1 MPHPDPPLAV
11 WTSRDCDGVMTVWFD
26 ARGRS
31 VNTLSVEMWSDLD
44 RAMGEVESAKPV
56 GVIFASAKPTSFIA
70 GADLFEMQ
78 AMDDSQLDLFLAKGQ
93 RILDRIAALAIPT
106 VAAINGDALGG
117 GLELALACQWRIA
130 IDEPPIQIGLPEST
144 LGLVPGWGGMIR
156 LPRLVGL
163 AEALKIMVTGKSLS
177 PADAL
182 TVGLLDGVVSR
193 EMLLPVARAWATQR
207 RPAAVPPMAGRDSDA
222 GERGI
227 VCDRFRSIT
236 RQRSGD
242 NLPAAIRL
250 VDTVELSYTQD
261 HAAASDAE
269 RRALI
274 ELRSTEAGRNLM
286 RLFFLRVGAK
296 KAALADAPGESRSI
310 RSAVVIGGGTMGA
323 GIAHS
328 LARAGISVTVIEADG
343 RTAALATARIAGLTG
358 DDSIHVTTDWTAIAS
373 ADLVVEAVVEQM
385 AAKVDIFG
393 RIDALAQPEAVLASN
408 TSSLSVAAIA
418 IATKHPERVIG
429 LHFFNPVSKMPLV
442 EVVRTP
448 LTDGNVL
455 ATGVAVA
462 ICAGKTPIVV
472 NDAPGFL
479 VNRVLFPYLREAI
492 SLFTESGAILPI
504 DSAIKAWGMP
514 MGPLE
519 LMDEIGLDVGRLI
532 FDSLSLSLGPRLS
545 SPSILEQAINRGW
558 LGKKSG
564 CGFYLYR
571 KEEKPVPNPEFLSL
585 TGLASPNELPAAIV
599 QQRLMKPMAEEA
611 RLVLKD
617 GVVKTAD
624 AIDLATVLGLGFA
637 PFRGGLA
644 SFAGLTTPITYTN
657 RR

>member
-31 VNTLSVEMWSDLD
+31 VNTLSVKMWSDLD

-56 GVIFASAKPTSFIA
+56 GVRFASPKPTSFIA

-78 AMDDSQLDLFLAKGQ
+78 AMDDLQLDLFLAKGQ

-130 IDEPPIQIGLPEST
+130 IDEPHIQIGLPEST
-144 LGLVPGWGGMIR
+144 LGLVPSWGGMIR

-163 AEALKIMVTGKSLS
+163 GDALKIMVTGKSLS

-193 EMLLPVARAWATQR
+193 EMLLPVAKSWATQR

-269 RRALI
+269 RCALI
-274 ELRSTEAGRNLM
+274 ELRS
-286 RLFFLRVGAK
+286 
-296 KAALADAPGESRSI
+296 
-310 RSAVVIGGGTMGA
+310 TMGA

-358 DDSIHVTTDWTAIAS
+358 ADSIRVTTDWTAIAS

-418 IATKHPERVIG
+418 NATKHPERVIG

-492 SLFTESGAILPI
+492 TLFTESGAILPI

-564 CGFYLYR
+564 SGFYLYR

-637 PFRGGLA
+637 SFRGGLA

-657 RR
+657 HR